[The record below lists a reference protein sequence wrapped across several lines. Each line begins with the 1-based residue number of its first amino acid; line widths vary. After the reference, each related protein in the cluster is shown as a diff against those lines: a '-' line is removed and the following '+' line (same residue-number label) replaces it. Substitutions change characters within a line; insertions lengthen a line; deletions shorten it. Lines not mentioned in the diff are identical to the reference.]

1 MWKPIGKDCQ
11 IKFPDI
17 SNDVVLMLMILFEH
31 MGIVNMTN
39 SILRG
44 EEIKNPDWYD
54 MQNEKQNDKM
64 FPAHSIDRKAFG

>member
-1 MWKPIGKDCQ
+1 
-11 IKFPDI
+11 
-17 SNDVVLMLMILFEH
+17 MLMILFEH

-44 EEIKNPDWYD
+44 KEIKNPDWYD
-54 MQNEKQNDKM
+54 MKDEKQNEKM